1 MLQELVGFL
10 VWDVD
15 DVSVVMFWRLKEEI
29 LGLSHNY
36 ITSVLE
42 AMRGENM
49 VLDFLQLLDMCPSS
63 LRFL

>member
-1 MLQELVGFL
+1 MLQDLVWVL

-15 DVSVVMFWRLKEEI
+15 DVSVVMFWKLKEEI
-29 LGLSHNY
+29 LRLLHND

-49 VLDFLQLLDMCPSS
+49 ILDFLQLVRHL
-63 LRFL
+63 LF

>member
-1 MLQELVGFL
+1 MSFL

-15 DVSVVMFWRLKEEI
+15 GVSVVMFWKLKEEI
-29 LGLSHNY
+29 LGLLHNY

-49 VLDFLQLLDMCPSS
+49 IRDYLQPVRYLP
-63 LRFL
+63 F